1 MSAIPTRWIGR
12 RDALRFFSA
21 WCVAAALV
29 LASIPWN
36 ASLAQEQAPDSA
48 AASATLDAANPAP
61 DAPPASTR
69 RDSFLPILG
78 EEARKRGIELP
89 LPLGAGFVYYHLDR
103 DIEVTDVRVGRNGAP
118 PTSVSEFAALSANSR
133 VDNVNLKI
141 DAWILPFVNVYAIVG
156 YLWNKSDTRI
166 DVTLPPLFPNG
177 TPRRKTIHVP
187 TEIEGSVGGVGITL
201 AGGYGPFFLT
211 YDANFAQADLG
222 FDDRFKAVV
231 TSLRGGWNGKAGERP
246 LRAWVSVTDWN
257 TFAVAKGTI
266 DDPDGG
272 TLQFEVD
279 QGPAYRYTYGV
290 GGQYSLRPWFEF
302 AVDAGSDFHGGWYLA
317 LIPVF
322 RY

>member
-1 MSAIPTRWIGR
+1 MAFPMKSVG
-12 RDALRFFSA
+12 
-21 WCVAAALV
+21 
-29 LASIPWN
+29 
-36 ASLAQEQAPDSA
+36 AQEPALADSA
-48 AASATLDAANPAP
+48 ATPAAEAAS
-61 DAPPASTR
+61 STR

-89 LPLGAGFVYYHLDR
+89 LPLGAGLVYYHLDR

-118 PTSVSEFAALSANSR
+118 PASVSDFAALSANSR
-133 VDNVNLKI
+133 VDNVNFKV
-141 DAWILPFVNVYAIVG
+141 DAWLLPFVNVYAIVG
-156 YLWNKSDTRI
+156 YLWNESDTRI
-166 DVTLPPLFPNG
+166 DVTLPPLFPG
-177 TPRRKTIHVP
+177 GAPRQKTMNVP

-201 AGGYGPFFLT
+201 AGGYGPFLLI

-231 TSLRGGWNGKAGERP
+231 TSIRGGWNGQARQRP

-257 TFAVAKGTI
+257 TFAEAKGTVE
-266 DDPDGG
+266 DPDGG

-279 QGPAYRYTYGV
+279 QGPAYRYTYGA
-290 GGQYSLRPWFEF
+290 GGQYSLRPWFEL
-302 AVDAGSDFHGGWYLA
+302 AVETGSDFHGGWYLA

>member
-1 MSAIPTRWIGR
+1 
-12 RDALRFFSA
+12 
-21 WCVAAALV
+21 
-29 LASIPWN
+29 
-36 ASLAQEQAPDSA
+36 
-48 AASATLDAANPAP
+48 
-61 DAPPASTR
+61 
-69 RDSFLPILG
+69 
-78 EEARKRGIELP
+78 
-89 LPLGAGFVYYHLDR
+89 VYYHLDR

-118 PTSVSEFAALSANSR
+118 PTSVSQFAALSANSR
-133 VDNVNLKI
+133 VDNLNVKV

-156 YLWNKSDTRI
+156 YLWNESDTRI
-166 DVTLPPLFPNG
+166 DVTLPPLFPGG
-177 TPRRKTIHVP
+177 TPRRKTINVP
-187 TEIEGSVGGVGITL
+187 TEIEGSVGGLGLTL

-231 TSLRGGWNGKAGERP
+231 TSLRGGWNGEACHRP

-257 TFAVAKGTI
+257 TFAQASGTVE
-266 DDPDGG
+266 DPDGG

-290 GGQYSLRPWFEF
+290 GSQYSWRPWLEL
-302 AVDAGSDFHGGWYLA
+302 AVDTGSDFHGGWYLA